1 MLTELRRGG
10 GDLSENNL
18 SDEQG
23 KNGMVGYE
31 VGRPVLSKYLRI
43 LSIANFCCHKPW
55 IFILCS
61 YVLMTN
67 ICIHLQA

>member
-1 MLTELRRGG
+1 MLTQLRRGG

-23 KNGMVGYE
+23 KNGMVRYE
-31 VGRPVLSKYLRI
+31 VGRSVLSKYLRI
-43 LSIANFCCHKPW
+43 LSIANFRYYKPW

-67 ICIHLQA
+67 ICIYLQA